1 MRINNYNMNIAKS
14 ILVCLMVLVASY
26 ANAQKQNAAYVRY
39 VDQYK
44 QVAIDQMNK
53 YGIPA
58 SITLAQ
64 ALLESGAGQ
73 SDLAKRSNN
82 HFGIKCGSEWKGP
95 SVSHDDDKKGE
106 CFRKYT
112 YVSQSYEDHSLFL
125 KRDRYARLYSLAPD
139 DYKGWAKGL
148 KACGYATLS
157 TYADRLI
164 KIIEDYDL
172 HQYDYANAIVD
183 NGPETKVYEGDG
195 FSFEYEESGSTK
207 VKGKY
212 QQGKSS
218 RYTRNRDTHPVYS
231 VNNLK
236 CVVVRK
242 GDTWYSI
249 SREKGIELRK
259 LLKYNEAKVNTILPV
274 GMNVFLQKKRS
285 KAEKK
290 YRGYWHKV
298 QFGETMYTISQ
309 KYGVRQKTLYRT
321 NYKKKNF
328 VPQRGDIILIRK

>member
-1 MRINNYNMNIAKS
+1 MNIARFAYACM
-14 ILVCLMVLVASY
+14 LVMVASL
-26 ANAQKQNAAYVRY
+26 ANAQKKSPLYVRY
-39 VDQYK
+39 IEQYK
-44 QVAIDQMNK
+44 QTAIEQMNK

-64 ALLESGAGQ
+64 ALLESGAGT
-73 SDLAKRSNN
+73 SELAKSSNN
-82 HFGIKCGSEWKGP
+82 HFGIKCGSEWTGP
-95 SVSHDDDKKGE
+95 SVSHDDDRKGE

-112 YVSQSYEDHSLFL
+112 YVSQGYEDHSLFL

-148 KACGYATLS
+148 KACGYATLA

-164 KIIEDYDL
+164 KIIDDYEL
-172 HQYDYANAIVD
+172 HQYDYATYT
-183 NGPETKVYEGDG
+183 GPSV
-195 FSFEYEESGSTK
+195 SESGISEDNVGFEIEYDNSGKSK
-207 VKGKY
+207 VKGTY
-212 QQGKSS
+212 QQGKST
-218 RYTRNRDTHPVYS
+218 RYTRNKDLHAVYS

-249 SREKGIELRK
+249 SREKGIDLKK
-259 LLKYNEAKVNTILPV
+259 LLKYNEAKSNTVLSV

-285 KAEKK
+285 KTEKK
-290 YRGYWHKV
+290 YSGQWHKV

-309 KYGVRQKTLYRT
+309 KYGVRQKYLYKI
-321 NYKKKNF
+321 NFKKKSF
-328 VPQRGDIILIRK
+328 VPQRGDILLIRR

>member
-183 NGPETKVYEGDG
+183 NGSDTKVYEGDG

-309 KYGVRQKTLYRT
+309 KYGVRQKTLYKT

>member
-1 MRINNYNMNIAKS
+1 MASNNYNMNIAR
-14 ILVCLMVLVASY
+14 IVCVCIMLITASF
-26 ANAQKQNAAYVRY
+26 ASAQKKSAAYVRY
-39 VDQYK
+39 VEQYK
-44 QVAIDQMNK
+44 QTAIEQMNK

-64 ALLESGAGQ
+64 ALLESGAG
-73 SDLAKRSNN
+73 SSELAKSSNN

-112 YVSQSYEDHSLFL
+112 FVSESYEDHSLFL

-172 HQYDYANAIVD
+172 HQYDYAEVVVS
-183 NGPETKVYEGDG
+183 GTETESPG
-195 FSFEYEESGSTK
+195 FSFEYDESGSSK

-212 QQGKSS
+212 QQGKST
-218 RYTRNRDTHPVYS
+218 RYTRNRDLHTVYS
-231 VNNLK
+231 VNRIS

-249 SREKGIELRK
+249 AREKGIELKK
-259 LLKYNEAKVNTILPV
+259 LLKYNEANANTVLTV
-274 GMNVFLQKKRS
+274 GMNVFLKKKRS
-285 KAEKK
+285 KADKQFV
-290 YRGYWHKV
+290 GYWHKV

-309 KYGVRQKTLYRT
+309 KYGVRQKTLYKI
-321 NYKKKNF
+321 NFKKKNF

>member
-1 MRINNYNMNIAKS
+1 MNIARS
-14 ILVCLMVLVASY
+14 IFVSLMFMVFSL
-26 ANAQKQNAAYVRY
+26 ANAQRNAVYERY

-44 QVAIDQMNK
+44 QTAIDQMNR

-82 HFGIKCGSEWKGP
+82 HFGIKCGSDWRGP
-95 SVSHDDDKKGE
+95 SVSHDDDRKGE

-112 YVSQSYEDHSLFL
+112 YVSESYEDHSKFL

-172 HQYDYANAIVD
+172 HQYDYATADIAQEPN
-183 NGPETKVYEGDG
+183 VYDGDG
-195 FSFEYEESGSTK
+195 FSFEYDETGTSQSR
-207 VKGKY
+207 GKY
-212 QQGKSS
+212 QQGKST

-231 VNNLK
+231 VNDLK
-236 CVVVRK
+236 CVIARK

-249 SREKGIELRK
+249 AREKGIDLRK
-259 LLKYNEAKVNTILPV
+259 LLKYNEAKVNTVLTV

-285 KAEKK
+285 KAEKQ

-309 KYGVRQKTLYRT
+309 KYGIRQKYLYKT
-321 NYKKKNF
+321 NFKKKNF
-328 VPQRGDIILIRK
+328 VPQRGDILLIRKP

>member
-1 MRINNYNMNIAKS
+1 MNIARS
-14 ILVCLMVLVASY
+14 ILVCLMVMVSSL
-26 ANAQKQNAAYVRY
+26 ANAQTNSAYVKY
-39 VDQYK
+39 VEQYK
-44 QVAIDQMNK
+44 QTAIDQMNK

-82 HFGIKCGSEWKGP
+82 HFGIKCGSGWNGP
-95 SVSHDDDKKGE
+95 SVSHDDDRKGE

-112 YVSQSYEDHSLFL
+112 YVSESYEDHSLFL

-164 KIIEDYDL
+164 KIIEDYNL
-172 HQYDYANAIVD
+172 HQYDYATSDLADNSYETGIVD
-183 NGPETKVYEGDG
+183 GDG
-195 FSFEYEESGSTK
+195 FSFEYDESGSTR

-212 QQGKSS
+212 KQGKSS
-218 RYTRNRDTHPVYS
+218 RYSRNRDTHPVYS

-249 SREKGIELRK
+249 AREKNIDLRK
-259 LLKYNEAKVNTILPV
+259 LLKYNEAKVNTVLPV

-285 KAEKK
+285 KAEKQ
-290 YRGYWHKV
+290 YCGYWHKV

-309 KYGVRQKTLYRT
+309 KYGIRQKYLYKT
-321 NYKKKNF
+321 NFKKKNF
-328 VPQRGDIILIRK
+328 VPQRDDILLIRK